1 MHVLQV
7 GAQNQNA
14 AGVPASEAP
23 SNVPPPTS
31 GLLNCSAAG
40 TSAGARV
47 SVDDSTGA
55 ALSSPPAEASAS
67 LVPVESAP
75 LAAGDVV
82 SAVVD
87 ASGPHAAT
95 SSALAASTP
104 TRVRRIRRPVS
115 IRAVGDAA
123 PGTSCRAPVT
133 FGRLAGVGPASP
145 IGSGHMRTRTLLLLA
160 IACGLAVLVAGLFA
174 LMRIDRQE
182 SSTQRVVIGEVGR
195 AGDLEV
201 IVSAAIETD
210 GLMRVTVVLGGVD
223 DPAVLDNVRLVVP
236 GQLLAPLDPAQAGD
250 GACAGVTV
258 PPRSCELVFGVA
270 TVEGSA
276 RSLLVRRG
284 EDQLRWDLAVG

>member
-1 MHVLQV
+1 
-7 GAQNQNA
+7 
-14 AGVPASEAP
+14 
-23 SNVPPPTS
+23 
-31 GLLNCSAAG
+31 
-40 TSAGARV
+40 
-47 SVDDSTGA
+47 
-55 ALSSPPAEASAS
+55 
-67 LVPVESAP
+67 
-75 LAAGDVV
+75 
-82 SAVVD
+82 
-87 ASGPHAAT
+87 
-95 SSALAASTP
+95 
-104 TRVRRIRRPVS
+104 
-115 IRAVGDAA
+115 
-123 PGTSCRAPVT
+123 
-133 FGRLAGVGPASP
+133 
-145 IGSGHMRTRTLLLLA
+145 MRTRTLLLLA